1 MSYPNYPNQPYPP
14 QPQPPNPSNTLSI
27 VGIVL
32 GCVAFLFCPPLF
44 GIAGIICGAVANSK
58 GERLGKTAIGV
69 SVAGLVG
76 GMILGFVAF
85 QGMYG
90 V

>member
-44 GIAGIICGAVANSK
+44 GIAGIVCGVIANSK
-58 GERLGKTAIGV
+58 GERLAKTAIGV
-69 SVAGLVG
+69 SAAGLVVG
-76 GMILGFVAF
+76 VILGIVAF